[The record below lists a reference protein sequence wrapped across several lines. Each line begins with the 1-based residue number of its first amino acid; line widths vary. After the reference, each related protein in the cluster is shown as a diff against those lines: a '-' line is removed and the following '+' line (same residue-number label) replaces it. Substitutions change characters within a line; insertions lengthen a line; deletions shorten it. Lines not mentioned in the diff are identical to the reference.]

1 MKKKRTL
8 TVVAAVLAVLMLG
21 VGYAAVAADILNI
34 TNASASATPSDAN
47 FVVQFDEETPVVE
60 GNNVTADYTDAT
72 NATFAVSGLTAKGQ
86 TASAT
91 YAIENLSPDLSANL
105 TAAIGAMTNG
115 ASGTEDDKTY
125 FSVSYS
131 FEDTTITAGGS
142 TTLTVTVTMLKTPV
156 TEDVSVTFPVTITA
170 SAVQPT
176 TGGGG
181 A

>member
-21 VGYAAVAADILNI
+21 VGYAAVANDVLTING
-34 TNASASATPSDAN
+34 TASATPSDDN
-47 FVVQFDEETPVVE
+47 FVVQFDQDTAVVK
-60 GNNVTADYTDAT
+60 GDNVTADYTDAT

-105 TAAIGAMTNG
+105 TATIGNMTNG
-115 ASGTEDDKTY
+115 ESGTEDDKTY
-125 FSVSYS
+125 FNVTYS
-131 FEDTTITAGGS
+131 FGSTTVAAGGN

-170 SAVQPT
+170 TPVQP
-176 TGGGG
+176 
-181 A
+181 AA

>member
-21 VGYAAVAADILNI
+21 VGYAAVANDLLYI
-34 TNASASATPSDAN
+34 TDASASASPSDAN
-47 FVVQFDEETPVVE
+47 FVVQFDEDTDVVA

-91 YAIENLSPDLSANL
+91 YTIKNSSSDLSANL
-105 TAAIGAMTNG
+105 TAAIGTMTNG
-115 ASGTEDDKTY
+115 ATGTEDDKSY
-125 FSVSYS
+125 FDVSYS
-131 FEDTTITAGGS
+131 FAAPTISAGGN

-156 TEDVSVTFPVTITA
+156 SEDVSVTFPVTITA

-176 TGGGG
+176 

>member
-21 VGYAAVAADILNI
+21 VGYAAVANDLLYI

-47 FVVQFDEETPVVE
+47 FVVQFDEQTPVVE

-105 TAAIGAMTNG
+105 TAEIGTMTNG
-115 ASGTEDDKTY
+115 ATGTEDDKTY

-131 FEDTTITAGGS
+131 FADTTITAGGS

-156 TEDVSVTFPVTITA
+156 AEDVSVTFPVTITA